1 MKLEGNHIVKF
12 SEEKIADMRSIR
24 LAETVNSINVKKKR

>member
-12 SEEKIADMRSIR
+12 SEENIADMRSIR
-24 LAETVNSINVKKKR
+24 LTEAVNSINVKKKR